1 MSRRRH
7 VEWYADAISDQ
18 LRAFGFAR
26 LNTEQRECLLDPAQL
41 DDALG
46 MLDDLEARCGVTYW
60 VDELRAYLTDPS
72 LHKE

>member
-1 MSRRRH
+1 
-7 VEWYADAISDQ
+7 
-18 LRAFGFAR
+18 
-26 LNTEQRECLLDPAQL
+26 LLDPAQL

-72 LHKE
+72 LHFHKE